1 MKGIFMPPGRDGA
14 GGSLCYNEPKQAPRE
29 EEEMRKPALSTLMMI
44 AALASCSPNIHLD
57 FLGQEKLAEVTLIQS
72 PAKDKVLVI
81 DIEGVIS
88 SVINTSLFS
97 REKNAVSRVYERLE
111 RAAQDPQVKAVILRL
126 DTPGGEVTASDMIYH
141 EVLKFKDRTK
151 KPVIGL
157 MMGVAASGGFYIAS
171 ACDYIMAHPT
181 TLTGSIGV
189 ISIFPNF
196 GDLMAKVGVKVNVIK
211 SGEAKDSGGPFRD
224 MTAEEKKLFQAIIDE
239 YYQDFLSAVAGNRK
253 DRIAADELRRIAD
266 GRVYTA
272 PQALTLKLIDEIG
285 YFDDAYK
292 KALAMAG
299 LKSARLVAYTYY
311 PLSKTNIYAAQLGDF
326 SALDKKVLESYLA
339 VLKTG
344 FYYLWLPQAQ

>member
-1 MKGIFMPPGRDGA
+1 MKRSSVPVFLIIM
-14 GGSLCYNEPKQAPRE
+14 
-29 EEEMRKPALSTLMMI
+29 
-44 AALASCSPNIHLD
+44 ALAGCSPNIHLD
-57 FLGQEKLAEVTLIQS
+57 FLGEEKLAEVTLIQS
-72 PAKDKVLVI
+72 PATDKVLMI
-81 DIEGVIS
+81 DVEGIIS
-88 SVINTSLFS
+88 SIVNTSLFS

-111 RAAQDPQVKAVILRL
+111 LAARDPQVKAVILRL

-141 EVLKFKDRTK
+141 EVLKFKEKTK
-151 KPVIGL
+151 KPVLGL

-196 GDLMAKVGVKVNVIK
+196 EDLMAKVGIKVNVIK
-211 SGEAKDSGGPFRD
+211 SGESKDSGGPFRD
-224 MTAEEKKLFQAIIDE
+224 MTVEEKKLFQAIIDE
-239 YYQDFLSAVAGNRK
+239 YYRGFLNAVARNRK
-253 DRIAADELRRIAD
+253 DRITADELRRIAD

-272 PQALTLKLIDEIG
+272 PQALKLKLIDEIG

-292 KALAMAG
+292 KTLAMAG

-311 PLSKTNIYAAQLGDF
+311 PQSKTNIYAAQLGDF
-326 SALDKKVLESYLA
+326 SPLDKKILESYLA

-344 FYYLWLPQAQ
+344 FYYLWLPQTQ

>member
-1 MKGIFMPPGRDGA
+1 MKKA
-14 GGSLCYNEPKQAPRE
+14 
-29 EEEMRKPALSTLMMI
+29 ALSILGLM

-57 FLGQEKLAEVTLIQS
+57 FLGREKLVEVVLVPG
-72 PAKDKVLVI
+72 PAKAKVLMI
-81 DIEGVIS
+81 DVEGVIS
-88 SVINTSLFS
+88 STVNTSLFS

-111 RAAQDPQVKAVILRL
+111 RATLDPQVKAVILRL

-141 EVLKFKDRTK
+141 EVLKFKEKSK

-157 MMGVAASGGFYIAS
+157 MMGVAASGGYYIAS
-171 ACDYIMAHPT
+171 ACDSIIAHPT

-189 ISIFPNF
+189 LSIFPNF

-211 SGEAKDSGGPFRD
+211 SGEAKDSGGPFRE
-224 MTAEEKKLFQAIIDE
+224 MTGEEKKLFQAIIDE
-239 YYQDFLSAVAGNRK
+239 YYQDFLNAVSANRK
-253 DRIAADELRRIAD
+253 ERIPADELRKIAD

-272 PQALTLKLIDEIG
+272 PQALKLKLIDEIG

-292 KALAMAG
+292 RILAMAG

-311 PLSKTNIYAAQLGDF
+311 PLSKTNVYAAELGDF
-326 SALDKKVLESYLA
+326 SPLDKKVLESYLP

-344 FYYLWLPQAQ
+344 FYYLWLPQTQ